1 MSNRH
6 DLNYLYLS
14 NHYKAAVNGA
24 TSTPCVIV
32 FFPLLRTLPAFTS
45 FLYCLLFL
53 TFILRKNAVI
63 IQSGN
68 RNSDI
73 CWNMGAGRMMQL
85 QSLFKEKSTQIRTS
99 KADSTTQVN
108 HEAQSE
114 AEETKKPR
122 LFNMSHQ
129 PSQDPRVIS
138 SFGSFVVV

>member
-1 MSNRH
+1 MSDGNN
-6 DLNYLYLS
+6 LNYLYLS
-14 NHYKAAVNGA
+14 NHYEAAVNCA

-45 FLYCLLFL
+45 FLYCLPFL

-63 IQSGN
+63 TQSSN

-73 CWNMGAGRMMQL
+73 CWNTGAGRLMQL

-108 HEAQSE
+108 RGARSE
-114 AEETKKPR
+114 AGETKKNR

-129 PSQDPRVIS
+129 PSQNPRVIS
-138 SFGSFVVV
+138 SFGSFGVV